1 VPAFCVWSV
10 DLCLA
15 KGIGN
20 DFGGGGGG
28 GNRGGSPVIGTVIF
42 TTSRLA
48 NAMGLNRSTPQP
60 GRGQSMRESIN
71 GHPQNN
77 MRPVHV
83 LIDASPCEREAG
95 VLSTGASLT
104 VKCVI
109 HRDRG
114 HFYGFGV
121 HLEFSFGCNPRRKD
135 KSI

>member
-1 VPAFCVWSV
+1 MPAFCVWSV

-20 DFGGGGGG
+20 DFGGGG
-28 GNRGGSPVIGTVIF
+28 RGGFPVIGTVIF

-48 NAMGLNRSTPQP
+48 KAMGLNRSTLQP

-77 MRPVHV
+77 MRRVHV

-95 VLSTGASLT
+95 VLSTGAS
-104 VKCVI
+104 
-109 HRDRG
+109 
-114 HFYGFGV
+114 
-121 HLEFSFGCNPRRKD
+121 
-135 KSI
+135 